1 MFFALDVDF
10 IINFFA
16 QLLWRSRRFLKGSL
30 STVAV
35 RRFITSATALD
46 FVIDVVFFKNVLL
59 IA

>member
-46 FVIDVVFFKNVLL
+46 FIIDVVFF
-59 IA
+59 